1 MKIKILLVTMTF
13 FLLHAKIQSR
23 EAIGQSEEFLSRAV
37 EFHGHLGPYLVLGLK
52 AGLYANQVLGKN
64 PMKTEATIKTRTV
77 PPQSCSVDGVQFST
91 GCTMGKGNIS
101 VKEGEGL
108 LITFKKDGREL
119 FLKLKN
125 EIIKEISSLPPD
137 KEEAWENLARDL
149 YKRKTEEIFEIFDK
163 R

>member
-1 MKIKILLVTMTF
+1 MKVKILFLALV
-13 FLLHAKIQSR
+13 FLLLQLKSQSR
-23 EAIGQSEEFLSRAV
+23 ESVRQSEEFLSRAA

-64 PMKTEATIKTRTV
+64 PMKTEAAIETRTI
-77 PPQSCSVDGVQFST
+77 PPQSCSVDGVQFTT

-119 FLKLKN
+119 TMKLKN
-125 EIIKEISSLPPD
+125 EIIKEINSLPPD

-149 YKRKTEEIFEIFDK
+149 YKRKTEEIFEIFNK
-163 R
+163 